1 MTHKRCAGCQL
12 LKPTAAYGKNSVK
25 SDGLQ
30 THCKTCR
37 KGKVSSKRKAEKEEE
52 TSLAELATIKKSQH
66 SGHQRRYWLPPSHT
80 EAERLEAFYAVAAPV
95 DEAEVLETVKAAMA
109 MLRLQWGGGPMPAD
123 PLGYDFRLAAAMWG
137 VA

>member
-1 MTHKRCAGCQL
+1 MTHKLCAGCQL
-12 LKPTAAYGKNSVK
+12 LKPTVAYGSNSVK

-52 TSLAELATIKKSQH
+52 KWWAEIATIKKSQH
-66 SGHQRRYWLPPSHT
+66 SGHQRRYWLPPGRT
-80 EAERLEAFYAVAAPV
+80 GAERLEAFYDVSAPV

-109 MLRLQWGGGPMPAD
+109 ILRLQWGGGPMPAD
-123 PLGYDFRLAAAMWG
+123 PLGFDFRLAAAMWG